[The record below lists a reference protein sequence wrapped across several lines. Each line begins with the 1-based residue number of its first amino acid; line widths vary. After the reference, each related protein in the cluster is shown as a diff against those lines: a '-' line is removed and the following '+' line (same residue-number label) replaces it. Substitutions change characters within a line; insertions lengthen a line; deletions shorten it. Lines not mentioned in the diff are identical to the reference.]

1 MRDHRRNSKSTKKVW
16 SFDTDNQINS
26 SPVFYKGAVYF
37 CNVDGMIYS
46 LHAGS
51 GRLRWKYQ
59 AEGQITGSP
68 IVNDDIIY
76 IGAADNKFYAL
87 PA

>member
-1 MRDHRRNSKSTKKVW
+1 
-16 SFDTDNQINS
+16 
-26 SPVFYKGAVYF
+26 VYF
-37 CNVDGMIYS
+37 CNVDGMVFS

-59 AEGQITGSP
+59 TEAAITGSP
-68 IVNDDIIY
+68 IIVNDILY
-76 IGAADNKFYAL
+76 IGSTDNKIYAL